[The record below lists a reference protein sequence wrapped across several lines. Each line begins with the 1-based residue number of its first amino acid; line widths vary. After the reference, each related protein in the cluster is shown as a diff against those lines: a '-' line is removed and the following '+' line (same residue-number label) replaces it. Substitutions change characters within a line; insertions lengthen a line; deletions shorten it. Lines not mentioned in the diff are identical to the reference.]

1 MKAFRRIGMVC
12 TAAAVMGGAPAPGA
26 VAEVERVMLPPR
38 LADGNAGVVPVQEID
53 SASWIW
59 HPDFAGLP
67 EAGKRDL
74 PDALAKR
81 FADRAMY
88 FDGGWRGPVFLRF
101 RRDFT
106 ATAEPLVLHV
116 SADERYELFLD
127 GRRIARGPDRAPVDA
142 WSYATYRI
150 ALPPGPHRIEALCWS
165 LGPLSPMAQLTW
177 RGGFILKAGGAYDK
191 ALTTGKAPWEVARLD
206 GLTMAPP
213 REPSIFAVGG
223 ELTARGCGPQWKD
236 GAFGPVAVVR
246 GPVPNQPYGQYV
258 AGWRL
263 HPSTLP
269 DRLDRRIHTGRA
281 AALTAAADPAAPVD
295 AAAGSHPD
303 LPAWQ
308 ALIDGKG
315 GVVVP
320 PHTTVA
326 LLWHLG
332 RYQCAHPFAE
342 VSGGA
347 GASMEWGWAEALYL
361 PGGRAKGHRGE
372 FAGKVFKGLVDT
384 FLPDGGARRP
394 FSTHWWR
401 AGLWC
406 RVRVT
411 TAAEPLTIHALALE
425 ETRYPLEFEGAFDA
439 GDPGLP
445 GVIDLAV
452 RGMQMCSHETF
463 MDCPFYEQL
472 MYVGDSRLEMLTTHV
487 MTRDDRL
494 VRRGI
499 DLFDRS
505 RSNGGFVNE
514 RFPAHVPQMSTTFS
528 MIWALM
534 VRDQAWWRNDP
545 AWVRARAPGLRA
557 MLGGFDAFLN
567 PDGLLDGLPGWSFVD
582 WVPEWKV
589 GYAPDGRDGCS
600 AINNLLYVLALQSA
614 ADVEASI
621 AEPAL
626 ADRLRAQAARVQAA
640 LRAKFWD
647 AGRGLIADNLA
658 HTSFSEH
665 GQCLA
670 LLTGTLTGGDASRA
684 FEGLL
689 KAPDLSRATIYF
701 SFYLLETWR
710 QFGRGDLVV
719 ERLQFWKDLVGQGLT
734 TPVEAP
740 GDTRSDCHAWG
751 SHPLFHL
758 YATVAGIRPSSPGF
772 RTVRIEPQPGALPRV
787 KARMPHPDGFI
798 TVDLDFAGGACRG
811 AVELPEGIT
820 GVLVW
825 KGAETALAPGRQT
838 VGGR

>member
-1 MKAFRRIGMVC
+1 MKAIRWLGVAAGVTVLGMAA
-12 TAAAVMGGAPAPGA
+12 TAAEPV
-26 VAEVERVMLPPR
+26 VERIMLPPR
-38 LADGNAGVVPVQEID
+38 LVDGNAGVVPVQEID

-59 HPDFAGLP
+59 HPEFAGLP
-67 EAGKRDL
+67 EAGRRDL
-74 PDALAKR
+74 PDASAKR

-88 FDGGWRGPVFLRF
+88 FDGGWRGPVFVRF
-101 RRDFT
+101 RRDFE
-106 ATAEPLVLHV
+106 ARSEPLVLHV
-116 SADERYELFLD
+116 SADERYELLLD
-127 GRRIARGPDRAPVDA
+127 GRRIARGPDRSPVDA
-142 WSYATYRI
+142 WSYATYKVTL
-150 ALPPGPHRIEALCWS
+150 APGPHRVEALCWS

-177 RGGFILKAGGAYDK
+177 RGGFILKAEGGYDK
-191 ALTTGKAPWEVARLD
+191 ALTTGRAPWQAARLD
-206 GLTMAPP
+206 GLTLAPP

-223 ELTARGCGPQWKD
+223 ELTAAGCGPQWKE

-269 DRLDRRIHTGRA
+269 AMIDRRIRTGRA
-281 AALTAAADPAAPVD
+281 AALTAAADPAAPVGTE
-295 AAAGSHPD
+295 AGAHPD
-303 LPAWQ
+303 LPKWQ
-308 ALIDGKG
+308 ALIDGRG
-315 GVVVP
+315 EVVVP
-320 PHTTVA
+320 PNTTVSM
-326 LLWHLG
+326 LWHLG
-332 RYQCAHPFAE
+332 AYQCAHPFAE
-342 VSGGA
+342 VSGGS
-347 GASMEWGWAEALYL
+347 GATVEWGWAESLYL

-372 FAGKVFKGLVDT
+372 FAGKVFKGMVDT

-411 TAAEPLTIHALALE
+411 TAAAPLTIHALALD
-425 ETRYPLEFEGAFDA
+425 ETRYPLEFEGAVDA

-445 GVIDLAV
+445 GVVGLAV

-463 MDCPFYEQL
+463 MDCPYYEQL

-499 DLFDRS
+499 ELFDRS

-534 VRDQAWWRNDP
+534 VRDYAWWRNDR
-545 AWVRARAPGLRA
+545 AWVKARAPGLRA
-557 MLGGFDAFLN
+557 MLDNFDAFLN
-567 PDGLLDGLPGWSFVD
+567 SDGLLDGLPGWSFMD

-600 AINNLLYVLALQSA
+600 ALNNLLYVHALQAA
-614 ADVEASI
+614 ADVEESL

-626 ADRLRAQAARVQAA
+626 AARLRGKAGRVQEAI
-640 LRAKFWD
+640 RARFWD
-647 AGRGLIADNLA
+647 PGRGLVADNLA
-658 HTSFSEH
+658 HTAFSEH

-670 LLTGTLTGGDASRA
+670 LLTGTLADGDARRA
-684 FEGLL
+684 FENLL
-689 KAPDLSRATIYF
+689 TAPDLSRTTIYF
-701 SFYLLETWR
+701 SFYLLETW
-710 QFGRGDLVV
+710 QKFGRGDLIVD
-719 ERLQFWKDLVGQGLT
+719 RLAFWKDLVKQGLS

-758 YATVAGIRPSSPGF
+758 YASLAGIRPASPGF
-772 RTVRIEPQPGALPRV
+772 RTVRIAPQPGRLPAIR
-787 KARMPHPDGFI
+787 ARLPHPDGFI
-798 TVDLDFAGGACRG
+798 AVDLAFTGDACTG
-811 AVELPEGIT
+811 TIDLPPGIT
-820 GVLVW
+820 GTFAW
-825 KGAETALAPGRQT
+825 KGRETALKPGPQT
-838 VGGR
+838 VEYR